1 MQLYYF
7 YDGSSAL
14 SKLKLYPSGSS
25 GISSIANVFQAKAGN
40 GNGEALGEVVLATYT
55 DGGSYS
61 IQIYTN
67 LKDKSNPVSGTPAFA
82 NPVTF
87 YQEHAGI
94 STVEVPE
101 VNLMNG
107 TLYSVVITNIGSDT
121 VEYLCETNSAYDWV
135 EFQAGLEEN
144 QSFCYHEKNGWS
156 DFFKT
161 SPSACVRIKAHTRT
175 LSNAV
180 NVTRPASFQ
189 AAARAYNQISLTWSK
204 AAGVSGY
211 QIYRRTSG
219 GEYQKVET
227 ASWSDTSWTDTKVQP
242 GITYTYKIRAY
253 SMVNGTAKYS
263 DYTAEAAAKTM
274 LATPSVSVKVSS
286 GLYNT
291 VNWNKISGAAGYVV
305 YRKTSSGKWTKLA
318 NIKKAATTSYKDKKI
333 KSTTV
338 YEYTV
343 RAYCTVDK
351 KTVAS
356 SYKSSGK
363 YKSAPSRQ
371 TVSSVSN
378 TKKGLKLKWK
388 AQKKCDG
395 YYIYKKTGSGKYKLA
410 ATIKKGKTSTW
421 TD

>member
-1 MQLYYF
+1 M
-7 YDGSSAL
+7 
-14 SKLKLYPSGSS
+14 
-25 GISSIANVFQAKAGN
+25 
-40 GNGEALGEVVLATYT
+40 
-55 DGGSYS
+55 
-61 IQIYTN
+61 
-67 LKDKSNPVSGTPAFA
+67 
-82 NPVTF
+82 
-87 YQEHAGI
+87 
-94 STVEVPE
+94 
-101 VNLMNG
+101 
-107 TLYSVVITNIGSDT
+107 ITNIGSDT

-135 EFQAGLEEN
+135 EFQAGLEAD

-156 DFFKT
+156 DFSKT
-161 SPSACVRIKAHTRT
+161 SPSACARIKAHTRT
-175 LSNAV
+175 LGNAV

-204 AAGVSGY
+204 ADGVSGY
-211 QIYRRTSG
+211 QIYRRTSD
-219 GEYQKVET
+219 GEYQKVKT
-227 ASWSDTSWTDTKVQP
+227 VSWSDTAWTDTKVHP
-242 GITYTYKIRAY
+242 GITYIYKIRAY

-263 DYTAEAAAKTM
+263 DYTAETAAKTV

-291 VNWNKISGAAGYVV
+291 VNWNEISGAAGYVV
-305 YRKTSSGKWTKLA
+305 YRKTASGKWTKLA
-318 NIKKAATTSYKDKKI
+318 NIKKASTTSYKDTKI
-333 KSTTV
+333 KSATI

-343 RAYCTVDK
+343 RAYCTVNK

-371 TVSSVSN
+371 TVSSISN
-378 TKKGLKLKWK
+378 MKKGLKLKWK

-421 TD
+421 TDTKVKKGKKYRYYVRAYVKEPNGVVKGKYKASAAVTRK